1 VFRKLEDEKRHSQN
15 VRKAFGDSSMNKK
28 ITLLLI
34 ILALG
39 IVVAVLIR
47 SQSATE
53 RSAADKTVATESAA
67 EPESHASHTT
77 QPARVPAFQ
86 TAAASKDLGPTLAPE
101 KFIGKTR
108 EAYRVAKQIP
118 ATLAQLPC
126 YCECDRGFGHK
137 SLHSCF
143 EDDHASHCA
152 VCVDEALLAFQLQT
166 QDKMTPE
173 QVRQRII
180 EKYSEAN

>member
-1 VFRKLEDEKRHSQN
+1 
-15 VRKAFGDSSMNKK
+15 MNKK
-28 ITLLLI
+28 IGLVVV
-34 ILALG
+34 ILGLSL
-39 IVVAVLIR
+39 VVAGLIR
-47 SQSATE
+47 SQSPDQKPVVVE
-53 RSAADKTVATESAA
+53 NSPA
-67 EPESHASHTT
+67 ELPDAHGSHSS

-86 TAAASKDLGPTLAPE
+86 TAAASKKLGPTLAPD

-108 EAYRVAKQIP
+108 DAYRVAKQIP

-152 VCVDEALLAFQLQT
+152 VCVDEALLAYQLQT
-166 QDKMTPE
+166 QNKMTPE
-173 QVRQRII
+173 QVRERII
-180 EKYSEAN
+180 EKYSEGN

>member
-1 VFRKLEDEKRHSQN
+1 MDR
-15 VRKAFGDSSMNKK
+15 K
-28 ITLLLI
+28 ITLLI
-34 ILALG
+34 IIVALS
-39 IVVAVLIR
+39 VAVAVLIR

-53 RSAADKTVATESAA
+53 RSAADKTVATESVADL
-67 EPESHASHTT
+67 PESHASHTT
-77 QPARVPAFQ
+77 QPARVPAYQ
-86 TAAASKDLGPTLAPE
+86 TAAASKDLGPTLAPD

-152 VCVDEALLAFQLQT
+152 VCVDEALLAYQLQT
-166 QDKMTPE
+166 QNKMTPA

-180 EKYSEAN
+180 EKYAESN